1 MAENAG
7 FATLQIIPSLKGIEG
22 SLSGA
27 LGGVEAAG
35 KKAGDSIGKGMVDG
49 IDANKA
55 AVAKA
60 AEQVAKVRDKEAD
73 AADKVKVAEAQ
84 LQTLRDRGIT
94 DAGRLAGAEAK
105 VEKAK
110 RDHARASK
118 ATKDAVTAEEKAQAK
133 LAEAE
138 KKVEKATDG
147 ATSSGGRFSRMM
159 RSMKTDV
166 NATGEA
172 AEKVKGKFSSLGST
186 ITNGLGFS
194 AGLGIAGI
202 AKTLLDTGETFAQV
216 NKTLSFATGATGD
229 ELDKLNESVKNIGKS
244 SPKALTDIATAM
256 GEVAKATQLTGE
268 PLEDVTKRMIK
279 LDTMGVQADIG
290 SLTQAMRAFGTP
302 ATGMADQLDT
312 LYRVSRDSGMGIQ
325 ELSDLVNKGAPQ
337 FQQFGLTMDQTAS
350 LMGSL
355 YQSGLRGEQVTIG
368 LNKAMIGL
376 AKGGGDAKQGLKDA
390 LTEIQSLIKSG
401 NTSEATTMA
410 GKLFGTK
417 SAGQFIQALKSGKLN
432 VDLMTAAI
440 DKQKDG
446 ILDTG
451 GGIVTMSGAWN
462 MLKNNVMIQMEP
474 IASKIFTKMT
484 EAILWMRTEGVG
496 ILQDLG
502 STLAPL
508 KPVAVALGDAFK
520 GIGAALGAFGG
531 WLGKNLPLVR
541 DLAVA
546 TGALVLVWQA
556 FVLQQKIAAAG
567 GFLKWILEASRLT
580 KVWAGIHGALV
591 AVMNANPIMLT
602 VLAIGALVAA
612 VVIAYRNSETFRNI
626 VQAAWKGIKTAIS
639 AVASWFTGTAWP
651 AIKGVFTAIAN
662 VAIWLWQSVITP
674 AFNAIKTVIG
684 VWWTGVQAYFNV
696 AMTAIRSLAS
706 VVMWLWNNVISP
718 AFAGIGAVISWVWN
732 SILKPAF
739 DGWVLIFRNVIG
751 PVISW
756 LWNSVI
762 KPAFKGIGAVISWVW
777 NTIIKPIFDGWV
789 LLFQTVIG
797 PLISWLWNN
806 VIKPAFKGIGQ
817 IISWAWNNV
826 IKPAWDGIKLGIEVI
841 GKVIKWV
848 WEHVIKPAWDAL
860 GTGIKWVWEH
870 VIKVAFNALKTGIE
884 GVGSFFSKIAKG
896 IGTAWGKIKEAA
908 AVPIRFVVGTI
919 WNKGIRAVWD
929 KLDNFLPIPKAP
941 PESSI
946 GFAVGGAV
954 PFGNG
959 AKRGKDSVRAM
970 LMPGEHVWD
979 TDDVSRAGG
988 QRTMYGMRERVMSG
1002 EPFAWSP
1009 TGGLGDLGEGA
1020 ISKAFA
1026 TGGEVSAGDRLAPSG
1041 GEGGLLP
1048 MGQLMKR
1055 LIHALWPAIKDIGGY
1070 RVDSFHEHDTGTTL
1084 DVMIPGS
1091 DKKMGDNVN
1100 AFAHANNKNY
1110 PLNWSIWQQKM
1121 WYPPNMRSEPMGDRG
1136 SPTQNHMDHVHAYW
1150 KNKNVDPS
1158 RVPEGMELKDFG
1170 GMSTEDKRSWLMKK
1184 VQEVVEKLLG
1194 GIKSAALGK
1203 FPGGADAISQVPK
1216 EFMTQGFS
1224 KILTKAKEVITSLKD
1239 IGKWYDLGKE
1249 AMKSVAK
1256 TLYKGA
1262 AAPVKWVG
1270 GLFRDQGGYIPKG
1283 MSLVR
1288 NETGK
1293 PEAVLNWEQLGQV
1306 KDLMDDGKT
1315 FADAVRSL
1323 NLPKTTE
1330 DEWKKTVAEGKGN
1343 QELEITASDSD
1354 VKKALTGKLGI
1365 EQTKSRA
1372 LADLSTA
1379 TKNTKTA
1386 SKDAY
1391 DSQKERLKSDHDAQ
1405 VDALKLQKK
1414 NKQIDADT
1422 YTARKKQLDDDYK
1435 QRKQTLA
1442 DDYKNNNDGSSNDTK
1457 KQTIETAYKNALA
1470 QHDADQRGEKN
1481 NKDEGNKTTTGDGDE
1496 PSLSPEAEYQKS
1508 RADTISGLFGDAA
1521 KAAVEGQIQSLFGV
1535 LSIGDSPPLLAA
1547 YNQFESD
1554 QDEYR
1559 KMKKR
1564 QKEFETGTGEF
1575 ENKTNT
1581 TTGDDSTDDT
1591 TGKPKTESPTGD
1603 PNAGVVTKSE
1613 KSSVPDRADDDDA
1626 PAGNASVKDKV
1637 KAAFKSLGW
1646 NVGAPWAATDWIVG
1660 KESGWNPVARN
1671 PSSRAFGLF
1680 QFLGSTKDQYLPD
1693 ENPDPFVQGKAGRQY
1708 IKDRYGD
1715 PEKAKAFWEL
1725 NGWYRDGGWVRGR
1738 GTRRSDSNL
1747 IAVSDGEFVMNADAA
1762 DANAGALEAMNR
1774 GARLVPGPGRSGD
1787 TINYHIET
1795 ARVPDAFALAQRQE
1809 KERALV
1815 KLGKYGG

>member
-186 ITNGLGFS
+186 ITKGLGFS

-202 AKTLLDTGETFAQV
+202 GKTLLDTGETFAQV

-302 ATGMADQLDT
+302 ATGMADQLDN

-355 YQSGLRGEQVTIG
+355 YKSGLRGEQVTIG

-580 KVWAGIHGALV
+580 KVWTGIQIAFN
-591 AVMNANPIMLT
+591 AVMNANPIMLA

-626 VQAAWKGIKTAIS
+626 VQAAWEGIKTAIS

-696 AMTAIRSLAS
+696 AMTVIRSLAS

-718 AFAGIGAVISWVWN
+718 AFSAIGSIISAAWSGVIMPVFDALRTGVGAVGN
-732 SILKPAF
+732 
-739 DGWVLIFRNVIG
+739 
-751 PVISW
+751 
-756 LWNSVI
+756 
-762 KPAFKGIGAVISWVW
+762 AV
-777 NTIIKPIFDGWV
+777 
-789 LLFQTVIG
+789 
-797 PLISWLWNN
+797 
-806 VIKPAFKGIGQ
+806 
-817 IISWAWNNV
+817 
-826 IKPAWDGIKLGIEVI
+826 
-841 GKVIKWV
+841 KWV
-848 WEHVIKPAWDAL
+848 WENVIKPAWDAL
-860 GTGIKWVWEH
+860 GTGIKWVWEN
-870 VIKVAFNALKTGIE
+870 VIQVAFNALKTGIE
-884 GVGSFFSKIAKG
+884 GVGSFFSKIADG

-908 AVPIRFVVGTI
+908 AVPIRFVVGTV

-1194 GIKSAALGK
+1194 GIKSAVLGK

-1372 LADLSTA
+1372 LADLSA
-1379 TKNTKTA
+1379 VAKNTKTA

-1481 NKDEGNKTTTGDGDE
+1481 NKDEDNKTTTGDGDE

-1660 KESGWNPVARN
+1660 KESSWNPVARN

-1693 ENPDPFVQGKAGRQY
+1693 ENPDPFIQGKAGRQY

-1715 PEKAKAFWEL
+1715 PEKAKAFWEV

>member
-172 AEKVKGKFSSLGST
+172 AEKIKGKFSSLGST
-186 ITNGLGFS
+186 ITKGLGFS

-202 AKTLLDTGETFAQV
+202 GKTLLDTGETFAQV

-302 ATGMADQLDT
+302 ATGMADQLDN

-355 YQSGLRGEQVTIG
+355 YKSGLRGEQVTIG

-417 SAGQFIQALKSGKLN
+417 SAGQFIQALKSGKLD

-580 KVWAGIHGALV
+580 KVWTGIWTAFN
-591 AVMNANPIMLT
+591 AVMNANPIMLA

-626 VQAAWKGIKTAIS
+626 VQAAWEGIKTAIS

-718 AFAGIGAVISWVWN
+718 AFAGIG
-732 SILKPAF
+732 
-739 DGWVLIFRNVIG
+739 
-751 PVISW
+751 
-756 LWNSVI
+756 
-762 KPAFKGIGAVISWVW
+762 
-777 NTIIKPIFDGWV
+777 
-789 LLFQTVIG
+789 
-797 PLISWLWNN
+797 
-806 VIKPAFKGIGQ
+806 Q

-848 WEHVIKPAWDAL
+848 WENVIKPAWDAL
-860 GTGIKWVWEH
+860 GTGIKWVWEN

-908 AVPIRFVVGTI
+908 AVPIRFVVGTV

-1372 LADLSTA
+1372 LADLSA
-1379 TKNTKTA
+1379 VAKNTKTA

-1442 DDYKNNNDGSSNDTK
+1442 DYKNNNDGSSNDTK

-1496 PSLSPEAEYQKS
+1496 PSLSPEAEYQES

-1660 KESGWNPVARN
+1660 KESSWNPVARN

-1693 ENPDPFVQGKAGRQY
+1693 ENPDPFIQGKAGRQY

-1715 PEKAKAFWEL
+1715 PEKAKAFWEV

>member
-186 ITNGLGFS
+186 ITKGLGFS

-202 AKTLLDTGETFAQV
+202 GKTLLDTGETFAQV

-302 ATGMADQLDT
+302 ATGMADQLDN

-355 YQSGLRGEQVTIG
+355 YKSGLRGEQVTIG

-580 KVWAGIHGALV
+580 KVWKGIWIAFN
-591 AVMNANPIMLT
+591 AVLNANPIMLA

-626 VQAAWKGIKTAIS
+626 VQAAWEGIKTAIS

-718 AFAGIGAVISWVWN
+718 AFSAIGSIISAAWSGVIMPVFDALRTGVGAVGN
-732 SILKPAF
+732 
-739 DGWVLIFRNVIG
+739 
-751 PVISW
+751 
-756 LWNSVI
+756 
-762 KPAFKGIGAVISWVW
+762 AV
-777 NTIIKPIFDGWV
+777 
-789 LLFQTVIG
+789 
-797 PLISWLWNN
+797 
-806 VIKPAFKGIGQ
+806 
-817 IISWAWNNV
+817 
-826 IKPAWDGIKLGIEVI
+826 
-841 GKVIKWV
+841 KWV
-848 WEHVIKPAWDAL
+848 WENVIKPAWDAL
-860 GTGIKWVWEH
+860 GTGIKWVWEN
-870 VIKVAFNALKTGIE
+870 VIQVAFNALKTGIE
-884 GVGSFFSKIAKG
+884 GVGSFFSKIADG

-908 AVPIRFVVGTI
+908 AVPIRFVVGTV

-1224 KILTKAKEVITSLKD
+1224 KILTTAKEVITSLKD

-1372 LADLSTA
+1372 LADLSA
-1379 TKNTKTA
+1379 VAKNTKTA

-1660 KESGWNPVARN
+1660 KESSWNPVARN

-1693 ENPDPFVQGKAGRQY
+1693 ENPDPFIQGKAGRQY

-1715 PEKAKAFWEL
+1715 PEKAKAFWEV

>member
-7 FATLQIIPSLKGIEG
+7 FATLQIIPSLKGIER

-27 LGGVEAAG
+27 LGGVGAAG
-35 KKAGDSIGKGMVDG
+35 KKAGDSIGQSIADG
-49 IDANKA
+49 IANAEGRVRQASDKIARAREAERTA
-55 AVAKA
+55 AAK
-60 AEQVAKVRDKEAD
+60 
-73 AADKVKVAEAQ
+73 
-84 LQTLRDRGIT
+84 LQIEETKLQELRDRGIT
-94 DAGRLAGAEAK
+94 GGSRYLAQAERVRQAQGRQTQSARGTRDATEALERAQRELTEANNATEDSAGRAGGALSGLAGKAKEALTSVKGLAPLVGGTVGATFMAGITTAMDNEVINDKLAASLGASPALAKEYGDTAGRLYSAGFGSSMEEVSETIGILSNSFRTLGFEGEVSMDKAAE
-105 VEKAK
+105 
-110 RDHARASK
+110 RALNFASVFG
-118 ATKDAVTAEEKAQAK
+118 TDVQESVTTVST
-133 LAEAE
+133 LI
-138 KKVEKATDG
+138 
-147 ATSSGGRFSRMM
+147 SSGL
-159 RSMKTDV
+159 
-166 NATGEA
+166 
-172 AEKVKGKFSSLGST
+172 VKDT
-186 ITNGLGFS
+186 TEGF
-194 AGLGIAGI
+194 
-202 AKTLLDTGETFAQV
+202 
-216 NKTLSFATGATGD
+216 
-229 ELDKLNESVKNIGKS
+229 
-244 SPKALTDIATAM
+244 
-256 GEVAKATQLTGE
+256 
-268 PLEDVTKRMIK
+268 
-279 LDTMGVQADIG
+279 
-290 SLTQAMRAFGTP
+290 
-302 ATGMADQLDT
+302 
-312 LYRVSRDSGMGIQ
+312 
-325 ELSDLVNKGAPQ
+325 
-337 FQQFGLTMDQTAS
+337 
-350 LMGSL
+350 
-355 YQSGLRGEQVTIG
+355 
-368 LNKAMIGL
+368 
-376 AKGGGDAKQGLKDA
+376 
-390 LTEIQSLIKSG
+390 
-401 NTSEATTMA
+401 
-410 GKLFGTK
+410 
-417 SAGQFIQALKSGKLN
+417 
-432 VDLMTAAI
+432 DLMTAAFQRVPAGMRDELPEI
-440 DKQKDG
+440 LHEYGVNFAALGFSGEQAFSTLVQAADKGKFA
-446 ILDTG
+446 LDKTGDALKEFTIRGSDMSKASVNAYTAIGLNAEEMSRKIATG
-451 GGIVTMSGAWN
+451 GPEAQAALQATAKGLLGIQDPATRANTAIALFGTPLEDLSVDQIPAFLEGLSGGENAMAGFAGATDKMGQTLN
-462 MLKNNVMIQMEP
+462 DNGAAKLEALKRSITGGFTTALQNSAMWLSKNVP
-474 IASKIFTKMT
+474 LLK
-484 EAILWMRTEGVG
+484 
-496 ILQDLG
+496 DLG
-502 STLAPL
+502 IA
-508 KPVAVALGDAFK
+508 A
-520 GIGAALGAFGG
+520 GITAAALGA
-531 WLGKNLPLVR
+531 
-541 DLAVA
+541 LA
-546 TGALVLVWQA
+546 
-556 FVLQQKIAAAG
+556 LQQSIMAAG
-567 GFLKWILEASRLT
+567 GIAAWFSRMIGLT
-580 KVWAGIHGALV
+580 KAWAASQTILNL
-591 AVMNANPIMLT
+591 VMNANPIMLA

-626 VQAAWKGIKTAIS
+626 VQAAWEGIKTAIS

-718 AFAGIGAVISWVWN
+718 AFAGIGAVISW
-732 SILKPAF
+732 
-739 DGWVLIFRNVIG
+739 
-751 PVISW
+751 
-756 LWNSVI
+756 
-762 KPAFKGIGAVISWVW
+762 
-777 NTIIKPIFDGWV
+777 
-789 LLFQTVIG
+789 
-797 PLISWLWNN
+797 
-806 VIKPAFKGIGQ
+806 
-817 IISWAWNNV
+817 AWNNV

-848 WEHVIKPAWDAL
+848 WENVIKPAWDAL
-860 GTGIKWVWEH
+860 GTGIKWVWEN
-870 VIKVAFNALKTGIE
+870 VIKVAFDALKTGIE

-908 AVPIRFVVGTI
+908 AVPIRFVVGTV

-1194 GIKSAALGK
+1194 GIKSAVLGK

-1372 LADLSTA
+1372 LADLSA
-1379 TKNTKTA
+1379 VAKNTKTA

-1521 KAAVEGQIQSLFGV
+1521 KAAAEGQIQSLFGV

-1660 KESGWNPVARN
+1660 KESSWNPVARN

-1693 ENPDPFVQGKAGRQY
+1693 ENPDPFIQGKAGRQY

-1715 PEKAKAFWEL
+1715 PEKAKAFWEV

>member
-186 ITNGLGFS
+186 ITKGLGFS

-202 AKTLLDTGETFAQV
+202 GKTLLDTGETFAQV

-302 ATGMADQLDT
+302 ATGMADQLDN

-355 YQSGLRGEQVTIG
+355 YKSGLRGEQVTIG

-496 ILQDLG
+496 ILQNLG

-580 KVWAGIHGALV
+580 KVWTGIQIAFN
-591 AVMNANPIMLT
+591 AVMNANPIMLA

-626 VQAAWKGIKTAIS
+626 VQAAWEGIKTAIS

-696 AMTAIRSLAS
+696 AMTVIRSLAS

-718 AFAGIGAVISWVWN
+718 AFSAIGSIISAAWSGVIMPVFDALRTGVGAVGN
-732 SILKPAF
+732 
-739 DGWVLIFRNVIG
+739 
-751 PVISW
+751 
-756 LWNSVI
+756 
-762 KPAFKGIGAVISWVW
+762 AV
-777 NTIIKPIFDGWV
+777 
-789 LLFQTVIG
+789 
-797 PLISWLWNN
+797 
-806 VIKPAFKGIGQ
+806 
-817 IISWAWNNV
+817 
-826 IKPAWDGIKLGIEVI
+826 
-841 GKVIKWV
+841 KWV
-848 WEHVIKPAWDAL
+848 WENVIKPAWDAL
-860 GTGIKWVWEH
+860 GTGIKWVWEN
-870 VIKVAFNALKTGIE
+870 VIQVAFNALKTGIE
-884 GVGSFFSKIAKG
+884 GVGSFFSKIADG

-908 AVPIRFVVGTI
+908 AVPIRFVVGTV

-1323 NLPKTTE
+1323 HLPKTTE

-1372 LADLSTA
+1372 LADLSA
-1379 TKNTKTA
+1379 VAKNTKTA

-1660 KESGWNPVARN
+1660 KESSWNPVARN

-1693 ENPDPFVQGKAGRQY
+1693 ENPDPFIQGKAGRQY

-1715 PEKAKAFWEL
+1715 PEKAKAFWEV

>member
-22 SLSGA
+22 SLSKA

-138 KKVEKATDG
+138 KEVEKATDG

-172 AEKVKGKFSSLGST
+172 AEKVKGKFSLLGST
-186 ITNGLGFS
+186 ITKGLGFS
-194 AGLGIAGI
+194 AGLGIVGI
-202 AKTLLDTGETFAQV
+202 GKTLLDTGETFAQV

-302 ATGMADQLDT
+302 ATGMADQLDN

-325 ELSDLVNKGAPQ
+325 ELSDLVDKGAPQ
-337 FQQFGLTMDQTAS
+337 FQQFGLTMDQTAA

-355 YQSGLRGEQVTIG
+355 YKSGLRGEQVTIG

-451 GGIVTMSGAWN
+451 GGIVTMSGAWS

-496 ILQDLG
+496 ILQNLG

-508 KPVAVALGDAFK
+508 KPVAVALGDAFE

-580 KVWAGIHGALV
+580 KVWKGIWIAFN
-591 AVMNANPIMLT
+591 AVLNANPIMLT

-612 VVIAYRNSETFRNI
+612 VVIAYRHSETFRNI
-626 VQAAWKGIKTAIS
+626 VQAAWEGIKTAIS

-706 VVMWLWNNVISP
+706 VVMWLWNNVI
-718 AFAGIGAVISWVWN
+718 
-732 SILKPAF
+732 KPAF
-739 DGWVLIFRNVIG
+739 E
-751 PVISW
+751 
-756 LWNSVI
+756 
-762 KPAFKGIGAVISWVW
+762 
-777 NTIIKPIFDGWV
+777 
-789 LLFQTVIG
+789 
-797 PLISWLWNN
+797 
-806 VIKPAFKGIGQ
+806 GIGQ

-826 IKPAWDGIKLGIEVI
+826 IKPAWDGIKLGIKVLGIEV
-841 GKVIKWV
+841 KWV
-848 WEHVIKPAWDAL
+848 WENVIKPAWDAL
-860 GTGIKWVWEH
+860 GTGIKWVWEN

-884 GVGSFFSKIAKG
+884 GVGSFFKKIADG

-908 AVPIRFVVGTI
+908 AVPIRFVVATV

-988 QRTMYGMRERVMSG
+988 QRIMYGMRERVMSG

-1048 MGQLMKR
+1048 MGVLMKR

-1372 LADLSTA
+1372 LADLSA
-1379 TKNTKTA
+1379 VAKHTKTA

-1442 DDYKNNNDGSSNDTK
+1442 DDYKHNNDGSSNDTK

-1581 TTGDDSTDDT
+1581 TTTGDDSTDDT

-1660 KESGWNPVARN
+1660 KESSWNPVARN
-1671 PSSRAFGLF
+1671 PSSGAFGLF

-1693 ENPDPFVQGKAGRQY
+1693 ENPDPFIQGKAGRQY

-1715 PEKAKAFWEL
+1715 PEKAKAFWEV

-1747 IAVSDGEFVMNADAA
+1747 IAVSDGEFVVSADAA

>member
-186 ITNGLGFS
+186 ITKGLGFS

-202 AKTLLDTGETFAQV
+202 GKTLLDTGETFAQV

-279 LDTMGVQADIG
+279 LDKMGAQADIG

-302 ATGMADQLDT
+302 ATGMADQLDN

-355 YQSGLRGEQVTIG
+355 YKSGLRGEQVTIG

-580 KVWAGIHGALV
+580 KVWTGIQIAFN
-591 AVMNANPIMLT
+591 AVMNANPIMLA

-626 VQAAWKGIKTAIS
+626 VQAAWEGIKTAIS

-706 VVMWLWNNVISP
+706 VVMWLWNNVI
-718 AFAGIGAVISWVWN
+718 
-732 SILKPAF
+732 
-739 DGWVLIFRNVIG
+739 
-751 PVISW
+751 
-756 LWNSVI
+756 
-762 KPAFKGIGAVISWVW
+762 
-777 NTIIKPIFDGWV
+777 
-789 LLFQTVIG
+789 
-797 PLISWLWNN
+797 
-806 VIKPAFKGIGQ
+806 KPAFKGIGQ

-848 WEHVIKPAWDAL
+848 WENVIKPAWDAL
-860 GTGIKWVWEH
+860 GTGIKWVWEN

-908 AVPIRFVVGTI
+908 AVPIRFVVGTV

-1194 GIKSAALGK
+1194 GIKSAVLGK

-1372 LADLSTA
+1372 LADLSA
-1379 TKNTKTA
+1379 VAKNTKTA

-1660 KESGWNPVARN
+1660 KESSWNPVARN

-1693 ENPDPFVQGKAGRQY
+1693 ENPDPFIQGKAGRQY

-1715 PEKAKAFWEL
+1715 PEKAKAFWEV

>member
-186 ITNGLGFS
+186 ITKGLGFS

-202 AKTLLDTGETFAQV
+202 GKTLLDTGETFAQV

-302 ATGMADQLDT
+302 ATGMADQLDN

-355 YQSGLRGEQVTIG
+355 YKSGLRGEQVTIG

-484 EAILWMRTEGVG
+484 EAILWMRTKGVG

-580 KVWAGIHGALV
+580 KVWTGIQIAFN
-591 AVMNANPIMLT
+591 AVMNANPIMLA

-626 VQAAWKGIKTAIS
+626 VQAAWEGIKTAIS

-696 AMTAIRSLAS
+696 AMTVIRSLAS

-718 AFAGIGAVISWVWN
+718 AFSAIGSIISAAWSGVIMPVFDALRTGVGAVGN
-732 SILKPAF
+732 
-739 DGWVLIFRNVIG
+739 
-751 PVISW
+751 
-756 LWNSVI
+756 
-762 KPAFKGIGAVISWVW
+762 AV
-777 NTIIKPIFDGWV
+777 
-789 LLFQTVIG
+789 
-797 PLISWLWNN
+797 
-806 VIKPAFKGIGQ
+806 
-817 IISWAWNNV
+817 
-826 IKPAWDGIKLGIEVI
+826 
-841 GKVIKWV
+841 KWV
-848 WEHVIKPAWDAL
+848 WENVIKPAWDAL
-860 GTGIKWVWEH
+860 GTGIKWVWEN
-870 VIKVAFNALKTGIE
+870 VIQVAFNALKTGIE
-884 GVGSFFSKIAKG
+884 GVGSFFSKIADG

-908 AVPIRFVVGTI
+908 AVPIRFVVGTV

-1194 GIKSAALGK
+1194 GIKSAVLGK

-1372 LADLSTA
+1372 LADLSA
-1379 TKNTKTA
+1379 VAKNTKTA

-1660 KESGWNPVARN
+1660 KESSWNPVARN

-1693 ENPDPFVQGKAGRQY
+1693 ENPDPFIQGKAGRQY

-1715 PEKAKAFWEL
+1715 PEKAKAFWEV

>member
-1 MAENAG
+1 MIRSTRKGCALAENAG

-186 ITNGLGFS
+186 ITKGLGFS

-202 AKTLLDTGETFAQV
+202 GKTLLDTGETFAQV

-302 ATGMADQLDT
+302 ATGMADQLDN

-355 YQSGLRGEQVTIG
+355 YKSGLRGEQVTIG

-496 ILQDLG
+496 ILQNLG

-580 KVWAGIHGALV
+580 KVWTGIQIAFN
-591 AVMNANPIMLT
+591 AVMNANPIMLA

-626 VQAAWKGIKTAIS
+626 VQAAWEGIKTAIS

-696 AMTAIRSLAS
+696 AMTVIRSLAS

-718 AFAGIGAVISWVWN
+718 AFSAIGSIISAAWSGVIMPVFDALRTGVGAVGN
-732 SILKPAF
+732 
-739 DGWVLIFRNVIG
+739 
-751 PVISW
+751 
-756 LWNSVI
+756 
-762 KPAFKGIGAVISWVW
+762 AV
-777 NTIIKPIFDGWV
+777 
-789 LLFQTVIG
+789 
-797 PLISWLWNN
+797 
-806 VIKPAFKGIGQ
+806 
-817 IISWAWNNV
+817 
-826 IKPAWDGIKLGIEVI
+826 
-841 GKVIKWV
+841 KWV
-848 WEHVIKPAWDAL
+848 WENVIKPAWDAL
-860 GTGIKWVWEH
+860 GTGIKWVWEN
-870 VIKVAFNALKTGIE
+870 VIQVAFNALKTGIE
-884 GVGSFFSKIAKG
+884 GVGSFFSKIADG

-908 AVPIRFVVGTI
+908 AVPIRFVVGTV

-1323 NLPKTTE
+1323 HLPKTTE

-1372 LADLSTA
+1372 LADLSA
-1379 TKNTKTA
+1379 VAKNTKTA

-1575 ENKTNT
+1575 ENKT

-1660 KESGWNPVARN
+1660 KESSWNPVARN

-1693 ENPDPFVQGKAGRQY
+1693 ENPDPFIQGKAGRQY

-1715 PEKAKAFWEL
+1715 PEKAKAFWEV

>member
-186 ITNGLGFS
+186 ITKGLGFS

-202 AKTLLDTGETFAQV
+202 GKTLLDTGETFAQV

-302 ATGMADQLDT
+302 ATGMADQLDN

-355 YQSGLRGEQVTIG
+355 YTSGLRGEQVTIG

-508 KPVAVALGDAFK
+508 QPVAVALGDAFK
-520 GIGAALGAFGG
+520 GIGG

-580 KVWAGIHGALV
+580 KVWAGIL
-591 AVMNANPIMLT
+591 AVMNANPIMLA

-626 VQAAWKGIKTAIS
+626 VQAAWEGIKTAIS

-718 AFAGIGAVISWVWN
+718 AFAGIG
-732 SILKPAF
+732 
-739 DGWVLIFRNVIG
+739 
-751 PVISW
+751 
-756 LWNSVI
+756 
-762 KPAFKGIGAVISWVW
+762 
-777 NTIIKPIFDGWV
+777 
-789 LLFQTVIG
+789 
-797 PLISWLWNN
+797 
-806 VIKPAFKGIGQ
+806 Q

-848 WEHVIKPAWDAL
+848 WENVIKPAWDAL
-860 GTGIKWVWEH
+860 GTGIKWVWEN

-908 AVPIRFVVGTI
+908 AVPIRFVVNTV

-954 PFGNG
+954 PFGHG

-1048 MGQLMKR
+1048 MGRLMKR

-1256 TLYKGA
+1256 TLYKGV

-1372 LADLSTA
+1372 LADLSA
-1379 TKNTKTA
+1379 VAKNTKTA

-1660 KESGWNPVARN
+1660 KESAWNPVARN

-1715 PEKAKAFWEL
+1715 PEKAKAFWEV

-1747 IAVSDGEFVMNADAA
+1747 IAVSDGEFVVNADAA

-1774 GARLVPGPGRSGD
+1774 GARLVPGRSGD

>member
-22 SLSGA
+22 SLSKA

-138 KKVEKATDG
+138 KEVEKATDG

-172 AEKVKGKFSSLGST
+172 AEKVKGKFSLLGST
-186 ITNGLGFS
+186 ITKGLGFS
-194 AGLGIAGI
+194 AGLGIVGI
-202 AKTLLDTGETFAQV
+202 GKTLLDTGETFAQV

-302 ATGMADQLDT
+302 ATGMADQLDN

-325 ELSDLVNKGAPQ
+325 ELSDLVDKGAPQ
-337 FQQFGLTMDQTAS
+337 FQQFGLTMDQTAA

-355 YQSGLRGEQVTIG
+355 YKSGLRGEQVTIG

-451 GGIVTMSGAWN
+451 GGIVTMSGAWS

-496 ILQDLG
+496 ILQNLG

-508 KPVAVALGDAFK
+508 KPVAVALGDAFE

-580 KVWAGIHGALV
+580 KVWKGIWIAFN
-591 AVMNANPIMLT
+591 AVLNANPIMLT

-612 VVIAYRNSETFRNI
+612 VVIAYRHSETFRNI
-626 VQAAWKGIKTAIS
+626 VQAAWEGIKTAIS

-706 VVMWLWNNVISP
+706 VVMWLWNNVI
-718 AFAGIGAVISWVWN
+718 
-732 SILKPAF
+732 KPAF
-739 DGWVLIFRNVIG
+739 E
-751 PVISW
+751 
-756 LWNSVI
+756 
-762 KPAFKGIGAVISWVW
+762 
-777 NTIIKPIFDGWV
+777 
-789 LLFQTVIG
+789 
-797 PLISWLWNN
+797 
-806 VIKPAFKGIGQ
+806 GIGQ

-826 IKPAWDGIKLGIEVI
+826 IKPAWDGIKLGIKVLGIEV
-841 GKVIKWV
+841 KWV
-848 WEHVIKPAWDAL
+848 WENVIKPAWDAL
-860 GTGIKWVWEH
+860 GTGIKWVWEN

-884 GVGSFFSKIAKG
+884 GVGSFFKKIADG

-908 AVPIRFVVGTI
+908 AVPIRFVVATV

-988 QRTMYGMRERVMSG
+988 QRIMYGMRERVMSG

-1048 MGQLMKR
+1048 MGVLMKR

-1372 LADLSTA
+1372 LADLSA
-1379 TKNTKTA
+1379 VAKHTKTA

-1442 DDYKNNNDGSSNDTK
+1442 DDYKHNNDGSSNDTK

-1660 KESGWNPVARN
+1660 KESSWNPVARN
-1671 PSSRAFGLF
+1671 PSSGAFGLF

-1693 ENPDPFVQGKAGRQY
+1693 ENPDPFIQGKAGRQY

-1715 PEKAKAFWEL
+1715 PEKAKAFWEV